1 MTDCGGL
8 SERIPEVAAGR
19 SEWTPEEVQHLNGCR
34 MCQQEWQ
41 LVRAARRLGDHMG
54 ATFDSPALAASV
66 LLRLQGAQEAGRLRR
81 SAWSFTGLA
90 AAAAIAAAV
99 WTGGF
104 EGALTR
110 PADSSPGVATGLAI
124 PLPELE
130 SLQPA
135 ELDSVLQ
142 TMDESS
148 ISGVPVDEPGLSD
161 LNPDELKSVL
171 DSWEG

>member
-1 MTDCGGL
+1 MTDCGCL
-8 SERIPEVAAGR
+8 SDRIPEVAAGR
-19 SEWTPEEVQHLNGCR
+19 AQWTAEEVQHLNGCR
-34 MCQQEWQ
+34 MCQQEWR
-41 LVRAARRLGDHMG
+41 LVWAARGLGDG
-54 ATFDSPALAASV
+54 ARVSFDSPAMAASV

-81 SAWSFTGLA
+81 SAWRFTGLA
-90 AAAAIAAAV
+90 AAAAIAAVV

-110 PADSSPGVATGLAI
+110 PADSRQGVATGLAI

-142 TMDESS
+142 TMDEPS

-161 LNPDELKSVL
+161 LNTDELKSVL